1 MRFLLTYDYDY
12 EASRIPYENEKK
24 KEIVADSRPR
34 NVALLEDFLD
44 NLVHSPETYHDE
56 VDLSSDLEPLKGA
69 TPLGKILLLFNKT
82 NRGPALSTKEAAQLI
97 KKMDGKY
104 ILSKPRNVL
113 SVKYV
118 SSKFHVDSGSDMVN
132 KVVSEI
138 EKESEVTSDDS
149 NWLYEND
156 NENET
161 KKDGE

>member
-1 MRFLLTYDYDY
+1 MTRKND
-12 EASRIPYENEKK
+12 AKNARIPLENDRKT
-24 KEIVADSRPR
+24 EIIKDSRPR
-34 NVALLEDFLD
+34 TANMFEDFLD
-44 NLVHSPETYHDE
+44 TLVHSPDIYKDE
-56 VDLSSDLEPLKGA
+56 VHLPSDLESLNGA
-69 TPLGKILLLFNKT
+69 VPLGKILLLFNKINKGQGLT
-82 NRGPALSTKEAAQLI
+82 NKEAAQLI
-97 KKMDGKY
+97 RKMDGKY
-104 ILSKPRNVL
+104 ILSMPRGVT
-113 SVKYV
+113 SVRYV